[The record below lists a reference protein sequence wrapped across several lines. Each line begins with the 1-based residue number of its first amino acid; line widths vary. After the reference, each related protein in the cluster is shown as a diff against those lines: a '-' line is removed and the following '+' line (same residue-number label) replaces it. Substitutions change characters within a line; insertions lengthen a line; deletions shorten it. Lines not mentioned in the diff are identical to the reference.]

1 MPKKALFDEDSEE
14 EVTLKTQNEYAK
26 KYDSWRQKE
35 ELHKLEQKYGPKA
48 LNSDASLSSDSEDD
62 SDEPPEVSE
71 ETETQFLKTLAL
83 LKTKDPR
90 IYNPDFKFFDNEKKE
105 EEKKPEVKS
114 LSFADSD
121 DDDDDDGNIFK
132 VEKVAEVK
140 STEKPTKPEI
150 KTEKIKDFL
159 TGKAEH
165 INNPVERDLAPLK
178 ALWSDPK
185 LNEGEAFLRDYILN
199 KKYLQDGDAGEAG
212 DKIRDDADLE
222 ADEAIVEEQ
231 GKFERAY
238 NFRFEEPDEE
248 YLKRFPRTMNYIRP
262 KDDRRAR
269 KRAEVRERK
278 EEEKKKKMD
287 EIARMKALKLKEIQE
302 KIAKIKEV
310 TGNQDLAF
318 REEDMESDF
327 DQNEHDKRMKEIF
340 DEEYYG
346 EVDNEKPVFP
356 DLDEELEIENWEKYG
371 EELTA
376 ENEPHFE
383 DDEFNMDADYNP
395 KQARLNLLEELQQN
409 MTKRRRNRKK
419 KSKLAELL
427 TTEKPKFVP
436 TVADKTYSQYMEEY
450 YKMDCEDV
458 IGGDLPT
465 RFKYREVVP
474 NDYGLTI
481 EEILLADD
489 KELTQWVPLKKIVKH
504 QPVTV
509 EKGEVKVYRQKA
521 ADERLKKK
529 VLPSL
534 FKDLPEEPEIVVPL
548 EAAKKKKKKKKKKN
562 KNKEG
567 NNTNNDSQEEIE
579 HNDLITSDPGTLPT
593 ESSRKK
599 KKQKHVEGN
608 VPTENNSSDI
618 ANDNVVFKKKNKKNK
633 SNLINGVQG
642 SERNQDEPNISN
654 VTEQSENTSE
664 KKKKKHRTEQ
674 NNSQNNV
681 ASVSGTSECKQNNQ
695 KLDSTID
702 RNNASE
708 NYSGN
713 TKKKN
718 KNKPD
723 AEQNKQK
730 HNLKRK
736 LEDTASSNPV
746 PKKKKKKKNN
756 SAANVN
762 NLETNQNK
770 KGLNVSKK
778 NKQKQSKASDNPYS
792 NLSDER
798 LKAYGLN
805 PKKYKGFMKYK
816 KY

>member
-14 EVTLKTQNEYAK
+14 EVTLKIENEYAK

-35 ELHKLEQKYGPKA
+35 ELHKLEQKYGAKA

-90 IYNPDFKFFDNEKKE
+90 IYDPNFKFFDNEKKE
-105 EEKKPEVKS
+105 EEKKPEVKT

-132 VEKVAEVK
+132 VEKAAEVK
-140 STEKPTKPEI
+140 STEKPAKPEI

-199 KKYLQDGDAGEAG
+199 KKYLEDGDAGEAG

-269 KRAEVRERK
+269 KRAEVRDRK

-287 EIARMKALKLKEIQE
+287 EIARMKALKLREIQE

-327 DQNEHDKRMKEIF
+327 DPNEHDRRMKEIF

-356 DLDEELEIENWEKYG
+356 DLDEELEIENWEKY
-371 EELTA
+371 EEEETA
-376 ENEPHFE
+376 ENEPHCE
-383 DDEFNMDADYNP
+383 DDEFNMDADYDP

-409 MTKRRRNRKK
+409 MTKKRRNRKK

-465 RFKYREVVP
+465 RFKYRETVP

-489 KELTQWVPLKKIVKH
+489 KELTQWVPLKKIVRH
-504 QPVTV
+504 QPVNV

-529 VLPSL
+529 ILPSL
-534 FKDLPEEPEIVVPL
+534 FKDLPEAPEIVVPL
-548 EAAKKKKKKKKKKN
+548 EAAKKKKKKKKKN
-562 KNKEG
+562 INKEG
-567 NNTNNDSQEEIE
+567 NNTDKDSQEEIE

-593 ESSRKK
+593 ESSKK
-599 KKQKHVEGN
+599 KKNHKHVEEN
-608 VPTENNSSDI
+608 VETENNSSDL
-618 ANDNVVFKKKNKKNK
+618 ANDNVVPIKKNKKNK
-633 SNLINGVQG
+633 SKLINDSQG
-642 SERNQDEPNISN
+642 NEPNQDESNISN
-654 VTEQSENTSE
+654 VTEQSENSFK
-664 KKKKKHRTEQ
+664 KKKKKHKTEQ
-674 NNSQNNV
+674 SNSENNI
-681 ASVSGTSECKQNNQ
+681 ASVSVTSECKQNNQ
-695 KLDSTID
+695 KLDTSID
-702 RNNASE
+702 RSNASK
-708 NYSGN
+708 NNTGK

-730 HNLKRK
+730 QNLKRK
-736 LEDTASSNPV
+736 SEDTASSNPV
-746 PKKKKKKKNN
+746 PKKKKKKKNK

-762 NLETNQNK
+762 NLEKNQNK
-770 KGLNVSKK
+770 KGLNVSKN
-778 NKQKQSKASDNPYS
+778 NKQNQSKASDNPYS